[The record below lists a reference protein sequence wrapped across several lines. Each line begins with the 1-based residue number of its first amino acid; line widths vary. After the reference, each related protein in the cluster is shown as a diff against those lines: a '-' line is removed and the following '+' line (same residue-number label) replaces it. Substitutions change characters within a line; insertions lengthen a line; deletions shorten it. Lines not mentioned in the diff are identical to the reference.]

1 MKKTLSNYAKRAAAG
16 IAALALIAGSYT
28 AATSKYDADTFTAV
42 AAGKTTPGDANCDGK
57 IDINDVIAVAKFLK
71 DSSKYPLT
79 DQGIENARYAL
90 PDSGVYPDA
99 YDLQVMIESLAG
111 VNKLPASGRH
121 TGTVKVVPGD
131 ADCDGDVD
139 FNDAEAVN
147 KYLSDTSTY
156 PLTAQGIENARY
168 ALPDSGVYP
177 DADDLQVI
185 MESLAGE
192 NKLPASGRHTGTV
205 KVVPG
210 DADCDGD
217 VDFNDAEL
225 LNKYLSDTSTY
236 PLTAQGIE
244 NARYALP
251 DSGVYPDAYDLQ
263 VMIESLAGVNK
274 LPASGRHTGTVKV
287 VPGDADCDGDV
298 DFNDVEAVNK
308 YLSDTSTYPLTAQGI
323 ENARYALPDSGAYP
337 DADDVQVIIE
347 TLAGVN
353 KLPASGRRLKA
364 ENIINDLDKPVLLGD
379 FNCDGTVDIVDAVGI
394 VSWLN
399 DTDSNRKI
407 SLQALRNGDVYD
419 PGTGLT
425 VEDAKAIE
433 AQINGE
439 RSIPVYSDDY
449 LEQHYLLGDFN
460 CDNVVNT
467 KDVMQLNSYVQGS
480 TDYQP
485 SEQGLK
491 NADVYKKGSGI
502 TFEDVAAIAESI
514 KGTNKLPTE
523 KIVNIGATTLYGDFN
538 CDNVVN
544 TKDVMQLNSYVQG
557 STDYQ
562 PSEQGL
568 KNADVYKKGS
578 GITFEDVA
586 AIAEFINGTN
596 KLPTEKI
603 VNVGSKTVLG
613 DFNCDTVFNVA
624 DAVMFQRYIDSTS
637 DYVPSEQGK
646 INADIYEPGKALD
659 YKDLELMLN
668 ALKAG
673 VEPIIEN
680 PVVTTTVPAPTTTK
694 PATTTKA
701 VATTTKAA
709 ATTAKPV
716 TTTNAVATTT
726 KPAATTV
733 PATTTAPKAL
743 QGDINDDGKVNV
755 ADLVTLNKALACS
768 GKITAAC
775 DVNGDGRV
783 NLFDSIT
790 LRMILMKLI

>member
-28 AATSKYDADTFTAV
+28 AATAKYDADTFTAV

-79 DQGIENARYAL
+79 AQGIENARYAL
-90 PDSGVYPDA
+90 PDSGAYPDA

-111 VNKLPASGRH
+111 V
-121 TGTVKVVPGD
+121 
-131 ADCDGDVD
+131 
-139 FNDAEAVN
+139 
-147 KYLSDTSTY
+147 
-156 PLTAQGIENARY
+156 
-168 ALPDSGVYP
+168 
-177 DADDLQVI
+177 
-185 MESLAGE
+185 

-251 DSGVYPDAYDLQ
+251 DSGAYPDADDLQ
-263 VMIESLAGVNK
+263 VIMESLAGENK

-364 ENIINDLDKPVLLGD
+364 ENIINDLDKPVLPGD

-480 TDYQP
+480 TDYKP

-514 KGTNKLPTE
+514 K
-523 KIVNIGATTLYGDFN
+523 
-538 CDNVVN
+538 
-544 TKDVMQLNSYVQG
+544 
-557 STDYQ
+557 
-562 PSEQGL
+562 
-568 KNADVYKKGS
+568 
-578 GITFEDVA
+578 
-586 AIAEFINGTN
+586 GTN

-659 YKDLELMLN
+659 YDDLERMLN

-701 VATTTKAA
+701 VATT
-709 ATTAKPV
+709 AKPV
-716 TTTNAVATTT
+716 TTTKAVATTT

-743 QGDINDDGKVNV
+743 QGDINGDGKVNV

>member
-1 MKKTLSNYAKRAAAG
+1 N
-16 IAALALIAGSYT
+16 
-28 AATSKYDADTFTAV
+28 V
-42 AAGKTTPGDANCDGK
+42 K
-57 IDINDVIAVAKFLK
+57 II
-71 DSSKYPLT
+71 Y
-79 DQGIENARYAL
+79 
-90 PDSGVYPDA
+90 
-99 YDLQVMIESLAG
+99 
-111 VNKLPASGRH
+111 
-121 TGTVKVVPGD
+121 
-131 ADCDGDVD
+131 GDV
-139 FNDAEAVN
+139 
-147 KYLSDTSTY
+147 
-156 PLTAQGIENARY
+156 
-168 ALPDSGVYP
+168 
-177 DADDLQVI
+177 
-185 MESLAGE
+185 
-192 NKLPASGRHTGTV
+192 
-205 KVVPG
+205 
-210 DADCDGD
+210 DCDGD

-225 LNKYLSDTSTY
+225 LNKYLSDSSKY
-236 PLTAQGIE
+236 PLTEQGFE
-244 NARYALP
+244 NAR
-251 DSGVYPDAYDLQ
+251 
-263 VMIESLAGVNK
+263 
-274 LPASGRHTGTVKV
+274 
-287 VPGDADCDGDV
+287 
-298 DFNDVEAVNK
+298 
-308 YLSDTSTYPLTAQGI
+308 
-323 ENARYALPDSGAYP
+323 GAYPGGANP
-337 DADDVQVIIE
+337 DADDLRKIIE
-347 TLAGVN
+347 FLAGKGSLGV
-353 KLPASGRRLKA
+353 SGVSLKS
-364 ENIINDLDKPVLLGD
+364 ENIINDLDKPVLPGD
-379 FNCDGTVDIVDAVGI
+379 FNCDGVVDIVDAVGI

-399 DTDSNRKI
+399 DTDRNRKI

-480 TDYQP
+480 TDYKP

-523 KIVNIGATTLYGDFN
+523 KIVNVGSKTVLGDFN

-557 STDYQ
+557 STDYK

-568 KNADVYKKGS
+568 KNADVYKEGS

-596 KLPTEKI
+596 DLPTEKI
-603 VNVGSKTVLG
+603 VNVGSKTALG

-716 TTTNAVATTT
+716 TTTKAVATTT

-790 LRMILMKLI
+790 LRMILLKLI

>member
-57 IDINDVIAVAKFLK
+57 IDINDVIAVAKYLK

-79 DQGIENARYAL
+79 EQGIYNAAASYNGGAVNM
-90 PDSGVYPDA
+90 PDDR
-99 YDLQVMIESLAG
+99 DLQAIIESLAG
-111 VNKLPASGRH
+111 LYGLP
-121 TGTVKVVPGD
+121 TGSLKT
-131 ADCDGDVD
+131 
-139 FNDAEAVN
+139 
-147 KYLSDTSTY
+147 
-156 PLTAQGIENARY
+156 
-168 ALPDSGVYP
+168 PD
-177 DADDLQVI
+177 I
-185 MESLAGE
+185 
-192 NKLPASGRHTGTV
+192 KRIH
-205 KVVPG
+205 G

-225 LNKYLSDTSTY
+225 LNKYLSDADTY
-236 PLTAQGIE
+236 PLTNQGIY
-244 NARYALP
+244 NAAASYNGGAVNMP
-251 DSGVYPDAYDLQ
+251 DDRDLQ
-263 VMIESLAGVNK
+263 AIIESLVGLYQ
-274 LPASGRHTGTVKV
+274 LPTGS
-287 VPGDADCDGDV
+287 
-298 DFNDVEAVNK
+298 
-308 YLSDTSTYPLTAQGI
+308 L
-323 ENARYALPDSGAYP
+323 
-337 DADDVQVIIE
+337 
-347 TLAGVN
+347 
-353 KLPASGRRLKA
+353 RLKA
-364 ENIINDLDKPVLLGD
+364 ENIINDLDKEEYPGD
-379 FNCDGTVDIVDAVGI
+379 FNCDGTVDIVDAAGI
-394 VSWLN
+394 ETWLN
-399 DTDSNRKI
+399 NTDSNRKI

-433 AQINGE
+433 DQINGNVHL
-439 RSIPVYSDDY
+439 PVYSDDY

-480 TDYQP
+480 TDYKP

-523 KIVNIGATTLYGDFN
+523 KIVNVGSKTVLGDFN

-557 STDYQ
+557 STDYK

-568 KNADVYKKGS
+568 INADVYKKGS

-586 AIAEFINGTN
+586 AIAEFLNGTN
-596 KLPTEKI
+596 QLPTEKI

-646 INADIYEPGKALD
+646 INADLYMPGLELD

-673 VEPIIEN
+673 VEPLIEN

-701 VATTTKAA
+701 AATTTKAV

-716 TTTNAVATTT
+716 TTTKAVATTT

-743 QGDINDDGKVNV
+743 QGDINGDGKVNV

>member
-71 DSSKYPLT
+71 DSSKYSLT
-79 DQGIENARYAL
+79 EQGLENARAAYPGGAS
-90 PDSGVYPDA
+90 PDAHDLQKIIENLAGQGSLGVSGVNTP
-99 YDLQVMIESLAG
+99 
-111 VNKLPASGRH
+111 N
-121 TGTVKVVPGD
+121 VKRIY
-131 ADCDGDVD
+131 GDV
-139 FNDAEAVN
+139 
-147 KYLSDTSTY
+147 
-156 PLTAQGIENARY
+156 
-168 ALPDSGVYP
+168 
-177 DADDLQVI
+177 
-185 MESLAGE
+185 
-192 NKLPASGRHTGTV
+192 
-205 KVVPG
+205 
-210 DADCDGD
+210 DCDGD

-225 LNKYLSDTSTY
+225 LNKYLSDSLKY
-236 PLTAQGIE
+236 PLTEQGFE
-244 NARYALP
+244 NARGAYP
-251 DSGVYPDAYDLQ
+251 DSGANPDAHDLQ
-263 VMIESLAGVNK
+263 RIIENLAGKGSLGVSGVNT
-274 LPASGRHTGTVKV
+274 PNVKIIY
-287 VPGDADCDGDV
+287 GDVDCDGDV
-298 DFNDVEAVNK
+298 DFNDAELLNK
-308 YLSDTSTYPLTAQGI
+308 YLSDSSKYPLTEQGF
-323 ENARYALPDSGAYP
+323 ENARGAYPGGANP
-337 DADDVQVIIE
+337 DADDLRKIIE
-347 TLAGVN
+347 FLAG
-353 KLPASGRRLKA
+353 KGSLGSSGFSLKS
-364 ENIINDLDKPVLLGD
+364 ENIINDLDKPFLPGD
-379 FNCDGTVDIVDAVGI
+379 FNCDGVVDIEDAAGI
-394 VSWLN
+394 ETWLN
-399 DTDSNRKI
+399 NTDSNRKI

-449 LEQHYLLGDFN
+449 LEKHYLLGDFN

-480 TDYQP
+480 TDYKP

-538 CDNVVN
+538 CDTVVN

-557 STDYQ
+557 STDYK

-568 KNADVYKKGS
+568 INADVYKKGA

-586 AIAEFINGTN
+586 AIAEFLNGTN
-596 KLPTEKI
+596 QLPTEKI
-603 VNVGSKTVLG
+603 VNVGSKTAPG

-646 INADIYEPGKALD
+646 INADLYMPGLELD

-701 VATTTKAA
+701 A

-716 TTTNAVATTT
+716 TTTKAVATTT

-743 QGDINDDGKVNV
+743 QGDINGDGKVNV

>member
-1 MKKTLSNYAKRAAAG
+1 MEKMKKTLSNYAKRAAAG

-57 IDINDVIAVAKFLK
+57 IDINDVITLAKYLK

-79 DQGIENARYAL
+79 EQGKINASAAYKY
-90 PDSGVYPDA
+90 GVNGTPSDL
-99 YDLQVMIESLAG
+99 DLQAIIESL
-111 VNKLPASGRH
+111 SG
-121 TGTVKVVPGD
+121 
-131 ADCDGDVD
+131 
-139 FNDAEAVN
+139 
-147 KYLSDTSTY
+147 L
-156 PLTAQGIENARY
+156 
-168 ALPDSGVYP
+168 
-177 DADDLQVI
+177 
-185 MESLAGE
+185 
-192 NKLPASGRHTGTV
+192 
-205 KVVPG
+205 
-210 DADCDGD
+210 
-217 VDFNDAEL
+217 
-225 LNKYLSDTSTY
+225 
-236 PLTAQGIE
+236 
-244 NARYALP
+244 
-251 DSGVYPDAYDLQ
+251 YDLPTGS
-263 VMIESLAGVNK
+263 VKTES
-274 LPASGRHTGTVKV
+274 VKTIQ
-287 VPGDADCDGDV
+287 GDADCDGDV
-298 DFNDVEAVNK
+298 DFNDVEALNK
-308 YLSDTSTYPLTAQGI
+308 YLSDAAAYSLTEQGKINASAAYKYGVTGTPSDLDLQAIIESLSGLYDLPTGSVKTESVKTIQGDADCDGDVDFNDYEALNKYLSDAAVYPLTEQGKI
-323 ENARYALPDSGAYP
+323 NASAAYKYGLNGNPNDSDLQAIAEY
-337 DADDVQVIIE
+337 
-347 TLAGVN
+347 LAGVN
-353 KLPASGRRLKA
+353 ELPTGSLKLKA
-364 ENIINDLDKPVLLGD
+364 ANITNDLDKPFLPGD
-379 FNCDGTVDIVDAVGI
+379 FNCDGTVDIVDAAGI
-394 VSWLN
+394 ETWLN
-399 DTDSNRKI
+399 ITDSNRKI

-433 AQINGE
+433 DQINGNVHL
-439 RSIPVYSDDY
+439 PVYSDDY

-480 TDYQP
+480 TDYKP

-557 STDYQ
+557 STDYK

-568 KNADVYKKGS
+568 KNADVYKKGA

-596 KLPTEKI
+596 DLPTEKI
-603 VNVGSKTVLG
+603 VNVGSKTALG

-646 INADIYEPGKALD
+646 INADLYMPGLELD

-673 VEPIIEN
+673 VEPLIEN

-701 VATTTKAA
+701 VATTTKAV
-709 ATTAKPV
+709 ATTTK
-716 TTTNAVATTT
+716 AVATTT
-726 KPAATTV
+726 KAAATTV

-783 NLFDSIT
+783 NLFDSIA

>member
-28 AATSKYDADTFTAV
+28 AATAKYDAETFTAV
-42 AAGKTTPGDANCDGK
+42 AATEKTPGDANCDGK

-79 DQGIENARYAL
+79 EQGAENVRAAF
-90 PDSGVYPDA
+90 PNSGASPDA

-111 VNKLPASGRH
+111 VNKLPAGSRA
-121 TGTVKVVPGD
+121 TGQIKV
-131 ADCDGDVD
+131 
-139 FNDAEAVN
+139 
-147 KYLSDTSTY
+147 
-156 PLTAQGIENARY
+156 I
-168 ALPDSGVYP
+168 
-177 DADDLQVI
+177 
-185 MESLAGE
+185 
-192 NKLPASGRHTGTV
+192 
-205 KVVPG
+205 PG

-225 LNKYLSDTSTY
+225 LNKYLSDSSTY
-236 PLTAQGIE
+236 PLTDQGYE
-244 NARYALP
+244 NARAAFP
-251 DSGVYPDAYDLQ
+251 NSGASPDAYDLQ
-263 VMIESLAGVNK
+263 VIIESLAGVNK
-274 LPASGRHTGTVKV
+274 LPAGSR
-287 VPGDADCDGDV
+287 
-298 DFNDVEAVNK
+298 
-308 YLSDTSTYPLTAQGI
+308 
-323 ENARYALPDSGAYP
+323 
-337 DADDVQVIIE
+337 
-347 TLAGVN
+347 
-353 KLPASGRRLKA
+353 KLKP
-364 ENIINDLDKPVLLGD
+364 ENIINDLDKPVLPGD

-394 VSWLN
+394 VSWIN
-399 DTDSNRKI
+399 NTDSNRKI

-480 TDYQP
+480 TDYKP

-523 KIVNIGATTLYGDFN
+523 KIVNVGSKTVLGDFN

-568 KNADVYKKGS
+568 INADVYKKGS

-596 KLPTEKI
+596 QLPTEKI
-603 VNVGSKTVLG
+603 VNVGSKTALG

-659 YKDLELMLN
+659 YDDLERMLN

-701 VATTTKAA
+701 AATTTKAV
-709 ATTAKPV
+709 ATTA
-716 TTTNAVATTT
+716 

-743 QGDINDDGKVNV
+743 QGDINGDGNVNV